1 LSVIILGGRVR
12 VKQAWEKRNSGV
24 GRKTI
29 FIVEKDVG
37 KIELSVVIEWFHS
50 GYSRQLVEVGSYAK
64 NEIVMPMNDL
74 W

>member
-12 VKQAWEKRNSGV
+12 VKQACEKRNFGV
-24 GRKTI
+24 GKKTV
-29 FIVEKDVG
+29 FIVEKDVR

-50 GYSRQLVEVGSYAK
+50 GYSRQLVEVGSYVE
-64 NEIVMPMNDL
+64 NDICMPMSDF